1 MLVEKKVTL
10 AVILAVVLESAGVL
24 MWVGATSEK
33 LKEVEVRV
41 AAQADMADRLT
52 RVEVHLELAGR
63 QLNRIE
69 KKLDKTDG

>member
-33 LKEVEVRV
+33 LKEVEARV

-52 RVEVHLELAGR
+52 RVEVHLELAAQ
-63 QLNRIE
+63 QLSRIE
-69 KKLDKTDG
+69 KKLDETDG

>member
-24 MWVGATSEK
+24 IWVGSTSEK
-33 LKEVEVRV
+33 LKEVEARI

-52 RVEVHLELAGR
+52 RVEVHLELAGQ

-69 KKLDKTDG
+69 RKLDKTEG